1 MAVRFRK
8 PKQADIVSAI
18 GDVKA
23 LPPHLQQALRPD
35 AVFEPISTPG
45 PGDWLAEHH
54 EPGQTFEAYTA
65 SRPDRPSKRRN
76 VIYLQPLGPFLKDQ
90 SPDLNLLQAFAKA
103 FFMLEVH
110 PLPAMEIDNLQ
121 MTSRINQF
129 TGQRQILTQDVLT
142 LLRRNRPADA
152 LCTMAITMQD
162 LYPDP
167 SWNYVFGQASLVQ
180 RVGVF
185 SFARYDPAF
194 YGESRQKDISQ
205 LLLWRSL
212 KVLAHETCHMFSLA
226 HCIYFKCVMNGSN
239 HLAES
244 DTRPMSLCPVCL
256 RKLQH
261 AIGFDVLKR
270 YRRLLHFYRQAA
282 LESAV
287 EWFSRRLASF

>member
-8 PKQADIVSAI
+8 PTQADIVSAI

-35 AVFEPISTPG
+35 AAFEPISAPR

-54 EPGQTFEAYTA
+54 EPGQTFEAYIA
-65 SRPDRPSKRRN
+65 SWPNRPSKRRN
-76 VIYLQPLGPFLKDQ
+76 IIYLQPLGPFLKDQ

-129 TGQRQILTQDVLT
+129 TGQRQIHTQDVLM

-167 SWNYVFGQASLVQ
+167 SWNFVFGQASLVQ

-194 YGESRQKDISQ
+194 YGKSRQKDTSQ

-244 DTRPMSLCPVCL
+244 DTRPMLLCPVCL

-261 AIGFDVLKR
+261 AIGFDVLER

-282 LESAV
+282 LENAV
-287 EWFSRRLASF
+287 EWLSSRLASF

>member
-8 PKQADIVSAI
+8 PTQADIVFAI

-35 AVFEPISTPG
+35 AVFEPISIPR

-65 SRPDRPSKRRN
+65 SWPYCPSKRRN

-121 MTSRINQF
+121 VTSRINQL

-167 SWNYVFGQASLVQ
+167 SWNFVFGQASMVQ

-194 YGESRQKDISQ
+194 YGESRRKDFSR

-256 RKLQH
+256 RKLHH
-261 AIGFDVLKR
+261 AIGFDVLGR

-282 LESAV
+282 LESEV
-287 EWFSRRLASF
+287 EWLSSRLASF